1 MKRIFCALIA
11 AVICLSGCG
20 SGDTPQTEEQ
30 KIHISMSFWEP
41 GAKNEL
47 KSAFTQIA
55 EDYASV
61 RPDVEIELLVQPVQK
76 YNDWL
81 TERCAESDM
90 PTIIYNEKAN
100 LIKMDRARLIYR
112 LDDALRTADRFQNN
126 EI

>member
-81 TERCAESDM
+81 TERSAESDM

-112 LDDALRTADRFQNN
+112 
-126 EI
+126 